1 MPPLTYPLTA
11 CGSSTSTFAQ
21 GAREQ
26 RHSIAPSIIPA
37 INRKAILLFGFS
49 PKRAKLFEMGQYSS
63 NQERI
68 RRMKLSERYAHLLEN
83 FDKLPDDAVIPTA
96 VTAALLSV
104 NPKTIVSH
112 FESVQISPGRTG
124 QRVGYLRAKLN
135 GKKVA

>member
-1 MPPLTYPLTA
+1 
-11 CGSSTSTFAQ
+11 
-21 GAREQ
+21 
-26 RHSIAPSIIPA
+26 
-37 INRKAILLFGFS
+37 
-49 PKRAKLFEMGQYSS
+49 MGQYSS

-124 QRVGYLRAKLN
+124 QRVGYLRATKR
-135 GKKVA
+135 KKGRVKRNPRLEGRGVQGLD